1 MNVYKVIDTETPYSG
16 GMALVA
22 ANDKKEAIKIFENNT
37 RYCKNNIIYELSSYT
52 AIILENITYNKEEP
66 CFITENWYYE

>member
-1 MNVYKVIDTETPYSG
+1 MNVYKIIDEETPYSG
-16 GMALVA
+16 GMALIA
-22 ANDKKEAIKIFENNT
+22 ANNEKEAIEIFENNT
-37 RYCKNNIIYELSSYT
+37 RYCKDNIIYELNSYT